1 MIVVIDSKNPF
12 LAEALSPACEV
23 RVLHT
28 PLIDAD
34 HLRDADA
41 VIVRSETHVG
51 PRLLEGTRVR
61 FVGTAT
67 IGTDHVNMAWLK
79 DAGIGFASAPGSNAD
94 SVAGYMAAALLVTA
108 AKTGITL
115 RGTTLGIVGAGNV
128 GSRVARVAGAFG
140 MNVVLNDPPL
150 ARTTGDPR
158 YRPLEEVMDAD
169 MVSLHVPLTESG
181 DDPTLRLWDAA
192 RIARMKRGSMLF
204 NTSRGPVVD
213 GHALREAL
221 IAGHLR
227 GAVLDVWEHEPS
239 IDIGLLGHVLLG
251 TPHIAGYSLDG
262 KINAARMMFEALVAH
277 FGLGLTWPEPQGVPP
292 AGSGEV
298 SVHSAPDDEGVLRG
312 VVTRC
317 YDIEQDDA
325 RLRLTELLTPEE
337 RAQAFR
343 ALRAH
348 YPVRREF
355 AATTVKAAGA
365 SPAVV
370 QTLLGL
376 GFTVTE
382 A

>member
-28 PLIDAD
+28 PLIDAS

-51 PRLLEGTRVR
+51 PRLLEGTNVR

-67 IGTDHVNMAWLK
+67 IGIDHVNTAWLQEQ
-79 DAGIGFASAPGSNAD
+79 GIGFASAPGSNAD
-94 SVAGYMAAALLVTA
+94 SVAQYMAAALLVVA
-108 AKTGITL
+108 GKTGRTL
-115 RGTTLGIVGAGNV
+115 RGSTLGVVGAGNV
-128 GSRVARVAGAFG
+128 GSRVAGVGRAFG
-140 MNVVLNDPPL
+140 MNVILNDPPL
-150 ARTTGDPR
+150 ARMTGDQV
-158 YRPLEEVMDAD
+158 YRPLEELMEAD
-169 MVSLHVPLTESG
+169 VITLHVPLTGSG
-181 DDPTLRLWDAA
+181 EDPTMHLWNAA
-192 RIARMKRGSMLF
+192 RIARMKHGSMLF
-204 NTSRGPVVD
+204 NTARGPVVD
-213 GHALREAL
+213 GSALSAAL
-221 IAGHLR
+221 VAGHLG
-227 GAVLDVWEHEPS
+227 GAVLDVWEREPS
-239 IDIGLLGHVLLG
+239 IDVGLLGHVLLG

-262 KINAARMMFEALVAH
+262 KINAARMMFEALVSH
-277 FGLGLTWPEPQGVPP
+277 FGLGLQWPEPHGVPP
-292 AGSGEV
+292 AGDGTV
-298 SVHSAPDDEGVLRG
+298 TVHTAPDEQGMLRG

-325 RLRLTELLTPEE
+325 RLRLTEILPPDE

-343 ALRAH
+343 ALRAE

-355 AATTVKAAGA
+355 RATEVKAAGA
-365 SPAVV
+365 PPAVV
-370 QTLLGL
+370 QTLRDL

>member
-12 LAEALSPACEV
+12 LAEALSTACEV

-28 PLIDAD
+28 PSIDAP

-51 PRLLEGTRVR
+51 PRLLEDTRVR

-67 IGTDHVNMAWLK
+67 IGIDHVNTAWLQEQ
-79 DAGIGFASAPGSNAD
+79 GIGFASAPGSNAD
-94 SVAGYMAAALLVTA
+94 SVGQYMAAALLVA
-108 AKTGITL
+108 AGKTGLSL
-115 RGTTLGIVGAGNV
+115 RGATLGIVGAGNV
-128 GSRVARVAGAFG
+128 GSRVARVGSALG
-140 MNVVLNDPPL
+140 MKVLLNDPPL
-150 ARTTGDPR
+150 ARSTGDPS
-158 YRPLEEVMDAD
+158 YRPLEELMDAD
-169 MVSLHVPLTESG
+169 VVTLHVPLTQTGE
-181 DDPTLRLWDAA
+181 DLTLHLWDAA

-204 NTSRGPVVD
+204 NTARGPVVD
-213 GHALREAL
+213 GHALSTAL
-221 IAGHLR
+221 IGGHLG

-239 IDIGLLGHVLLG
+239 IDVGLLGHVLLG

-277 FGLGLTWPEPQGVPP
+277 FGLGLTWPEPHGVPP
-292 AGSGEV
+292 AGDGEV
-298 SVHSAPDDEGVLRG
+298 SVHSALDEQGMLCG

-325 RLRLTELLTPEE
+325 RLRLTEILSPEE

-343 ALRAH
+343 VLRAQ

-355 AATTVKAAGA
+355 AATTVRAATA
-365 SPAVV
+365 PPAVV
-370 QTLLGL
+370 QTLRDL
-376 GFTVTE
+376 GFAVTE
-382 A
+382 G

>member
-28 PLIDAD
+28 PMIDAD
-34 HLRDADA
+34 HLREADA

-67 IGTDHVNMAWLK
+67 IGTDHVNTAWLQEQ
-79 DAGIGFASAPGSNAD
+79 GIGFASAPGSNAD

-108 AKTGITL
+108 GKTGL
-115 RGTTLGIVGAGNV
+115 SLHGATLGIVGAGNV
-128 GSRVARVAGAFG
+128 GSRVARVGRALG
-140 MNVVLNDPPL
+140 MQVIVNDPPL
-150 ARTTGDPR
+150 ARATGDPR
-158 YRPLEEVMDAD
+158 YRPLEELMTAD
-169 MVSLHVPLTESG
+169 VISLHVPLTEGG
-181 DDPTLRLWDAA
+181 DDPTLHLWDAA

-204 NTSRGPVVD
+204 NTARGPVVD
-213 GHALREAL
+213 GHALSGAL

-227 GAVLDVWEHEPS
+227 GAVLDVWEREPS
-239 IDIGLLGHVLLG
+239 IDVGLLGHVLLG

-277 FGLGLTWPEPQGVPP
+277 FGLGLTWPEPHGVPP
-292 AGSGEV
+292 AWNGEV
-298 SVHSAPDDEGVLRG
+298 SVHSAPDEHGVLRG

-325 RLRLTELLTPEE
+325 RLRLTELLAPDE
-337 RAQAFR
+337 RSQAFR
-343 ALRAH
+343 ALRAQ

-355 AATTVKAAGA
+355 TATRVKAAGA

-370 QTLLGL
+370 QALREL

>member
-28 PLIDAD
+28 PMIDAD

-67 IGTDHVNMAWLK
+67 IGTDHVNTAWLQEQ
-79 DAGIGFASAPGSNAD
+79 GIGFASAPGSNAD

-108 AKTGITL
+108 GKTGMSL
-115 RGTTLGIVGAGNV
+115 RGATLGIVGAGNV
-128 GSRVARVAGAFG
+128 GTRVARVGRALG
-140 MNVVLNDPPL
+140 MKVIVNDPPL
-150 ARTTGDPR
+150 ARTTGDPQ
-158 YRPLEEVMDAD
+158 YRPLEELMTAD
-169 MVSLHVPLTESG
+169 VISLHVPLTETG
-181 DDPTLRLWDAA
+181 ADPTLHLWDAA

-204 NTSRGPVVD
+204 NTARGPVVD
-213 GHALREAL
+213 GHALSGAL
-221 IAGHLR
+221 VSGHLC

-239 IDIGLLGHVLLG
+239 IDVGLLGHVLLG

-262 KINAARMMFEALVAH
+262 KINAARMMFQALVAH
-277 FGLGLTWPEPQGVPP
+277 FGLGLTWPEPHGVPP
-292 AGSGEV
+292 AWNGEV
-298 SVHSAPDDEGVLRG
+298 SVHSAPDEQGVLRG

-325 RLRLTELLTPEE
+325 RLRLTELLAPDE
-337 RAQAFR
+337 RSQAFR
-343 ALRAH
+343 ALRAQ

-355 AATTVKAAGA
+355 TATRVKAAGA

-370 QTLLGL
+370 HALREL